1 LIVGLD
7 PGTTVGVAILD
18 LHGELVELRSK
29 REASKSDLI
38 KHILK
43 FGKPLIIAS
52 DVNPMPKT
60 IKKLASA
67 LGSRT
72 YYPEVSLT
80 NLEKEKIVRDFEE
93 EIKNSHQKD
102 ALAAAIKA
110 FRSYHELFIRVE
122 KSLKNRKEMYD
133 DVIKIV
139 LKKKSDSIS
148 DVIKALVKNE

>member
-1 LIVGLD
+1 MD

>member
-1 LIVGLD
+1 LD
-7 PGTTVGVAILD
+7 AGTTVGVAILD
-18 LHGELVELRSK
+18 LHGNIVDLTSK
-29 REASKSDLI
+29 RSARKSDLI
-38 KHILK
+38 KYVLK
-43 FGKPLIIAS
+43 FGKPLIVAS

-60 IKKLASA
+60 IERLSSA

-80 NLEKEKIVRDFEE
+80 NLDKEKIVDDFEE

-122 KSLKNRKEMYD
+122 KSLGDRKEMYD

-148 DVIKALVKNE
+148 DVIKYLVKKR

>member
-1 LIVGLD
+1 LD
-7 PGTTVGVAILD
+7 PGVTVGIAVLD
-18 LHGELVELRSK
+18 LHGKIIELTSK
-29 REASKSDLI
+29 RDVKKSDLI
-38 KHILK
+38 KYILK

-52 DVNPMPKT
+52 DVNPMPKM
-60 IKKLASA
+60 IEKLASIF
-67 LGSRT
+67 GSRT

-80 NLEKEKIVRDFEE
+80 NVEKEKIVRDFED

-122 KSLKNRKEMYD
+122 KSLKNREEMYD

-139 LKKKSDSIS
+139 LEKKSDSII
-148 DVIKALVKNE
+148 DVIRSLVKKK

>member
-1 LIVGLD
+1 MD

-67 LGSRT
+67 FGSRT

-80 NLEKEKIVRDFEE
+80 NLEKEDIASDFEE

>member
-1 LIVGLD
+1 LD

>member
-1 LIVGLD
+1 MD

-18 LHGELVELRSK
+18 LHGELVELGSK
-29 REASKSDLI
+29 REAGKSDLI

-67 LGSRT
+67 FGSRT

-80 NLEKEKIVRDFEE
+80 NLEKEDIASDFEE

>member
-18 LHGELVELRSK
+18 LHGELVELGSK
-29 REASKSDLI
+29 REAGKSDLI

-67 LGSRT
+67 FGSRT

-80 NLEKEKIVRDFEE
+80 NLEKEDIASDFEE